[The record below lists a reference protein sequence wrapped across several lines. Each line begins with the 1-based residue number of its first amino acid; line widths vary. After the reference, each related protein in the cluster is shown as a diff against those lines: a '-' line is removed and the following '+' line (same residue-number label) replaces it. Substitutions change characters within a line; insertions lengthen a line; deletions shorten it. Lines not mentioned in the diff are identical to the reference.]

1 MDKFFDWI
9 SSKFHEP
16 LSVIFCLAGMIFI
29 LLGIDGSLKV
39 PIFDEITVRENS
51 QWISLII
58 GVTFC
63 LLGVV
68 IFIYFYN
75 INNNG
80 NKKNNNEFRKTAKIK
95 IDEIFKSNLY
105 LSDTQKNILGIIHE
119 NISRD
124 DQTIS
129 EEEIRNKIKKKINH
143 IQNSNNAE
151 IYYRL
156 EQLYWMGILEKHR
169 VGYSNSYNFSKE
181 YWEYYLRSF

>member
-1 MDKFFDWI
+1 MDKFLNWV

-39 PIFDEITVRENS
+39 PVFDEITLRDNS

-63 LLGVV
+63 LLGVG

-75 INNNG
+75 LNSVDLNNNR
-80 NKKNNNEFRKTAKIK
+80 FRKIP
-95 IDEIFKSNLY
+95 EIHEIIESNSY
-105 LSDTQKNILGIIHE
+105 LSGTQKNILGIFHE
-119 NISRD
+119 NLSNYE
-124 DQTIS
+124 QTIS
-129 EEEIRNKIKKKINH
+129 EQQIRNKIKIKINH
-143 IQNSNNAE
+143 IQNSNDAE

-156 EQLYWMGILEKHR
+156 EQMYWMGILEKHR
-169 VGYSNSYNFSKE
+169 VGHSNLYNFSEK
-181 YWEYYLRSF
+181 YWKYYLRSRI